1 MAQGPVTY
9 KECGIALHSA
19 VTAAGHAIWNENGVW
34 LADDP
39 VAVQA
44 IINGFDP
51 LTQPRADKNA
61 AIGVVFAVKFASGFS
76 YVGSD
81 SVRRTF
87 QLDAN
92 SQFAIDV
99 QANVSLGSIMAGEP
113 WDSTSYFIAADN
125 SHMPT
130 STAISMR
137 NFALAVRS
145 YCSAIILRNRALKDA
160 VIAAKSHADLD
171 AIDPTSGWPVAP

>member
-1 MAQGPVTY
+1 MAQGPVAY
-9 KECGIALHSA
+9 KECGTALHSA
-19 VTAAGHAIWNENGVW
+19 VAAAGHAIWNENGLW

-44 IINGFDP
+44 IISGFDP

-61 AIGVVFAVKFASGFS
+61 AIGAVFAVKFASGFS

-113 WDSTSYFIAADN
+113 WDTTSYFIAADN

-130 STAISMR
+130 PTALSMR
-137 NFALAVRS
+137 NFALAVRA
-145 YCSAIILRNRALKDA
+145 YCGAIILRNRALKDA
-160 VIAAKSHADLD
+160 VLAATTQPALD